1 MRLIMN
7 KKGVFGYLGL
17 RFVVNFNPFIL
28 GILITRFLFL
38 QVYQKEHISLE
49 RIIHS
54 EKLGGQSLPPEGGSI
69 DPFLDY
75 VLKLYPGNK

>member
-28 GILITRFLFL
+28 GILITSFLFL
-38 QVYQKEHISLE
+38 QVYQKEHIFWNELFIQKNWE
-49 RIIHS
+49 VIHFPPRRRI
-54 EKLGGQSLPPEGGSI
+54 
-69 DPFLDY
+69 Y
-75 VLKLYPGNK
+75 